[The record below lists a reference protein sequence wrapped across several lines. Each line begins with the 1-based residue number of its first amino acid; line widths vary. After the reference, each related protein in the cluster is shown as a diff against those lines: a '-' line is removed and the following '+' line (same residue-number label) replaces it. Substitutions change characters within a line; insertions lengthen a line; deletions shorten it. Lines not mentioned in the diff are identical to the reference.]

1 MFGFTVS
8 SGGTLEVSAGTASK
22 TTVLSGGT
30 LELLDGAT
38 QSGTTISSG
47 GTLEI
52 GSGQTLSGYRVSRGI
67 TLAATLGGRVSNTIV
82 LSSGTFAVLSGGTAN
97 GITVSRGGAATIASG
112 AVVSGAGKIS
122 AIGKG
127 ATLVVEGDI
136 FTVGTGG
143 VVLGSGVHMDL
154 ELGQVSGA
162 LIIARGATVNAVSG
176 ASTLL
181 ATSGKAIANS
191 GLVNVWNG
199 AILSL
204 SGTVIN
210 SGTIQVSATSSATA
224 LDLENAKISGGEL
237 QANGSNAVIETI
249 SGTNVIQGGTIV
261 SGSLVEVTSGTQL
274 NLRGGTVGKGATVET
289 ATGGNVIVSGTVINS
304 GTLFARGA
312 RSTIAIV
319 GIVKGGTAEAG
330 DGVVDITQASG
341 EAVTYQSG
349 GTGGLVLND
358 AIAYT
363 GTLSGFGSGGN
374 TGQFIDLTDV
384 NIWSLHPLSYTPANA
399 PNTSGTLTIID
410 GTHSAHIKFV
420 GTYTSASFTAVND
433 GTGGVKI
440 SDPPVAQ
447 ARVDLA
453 QTGFGAHTTLGYS
466 ENSSDT
472 GGILSIKN
480 GTHIAKIALLGNYM
494 ATSFVAAADGHGG
507 TLITD
512 VSQTTQ
518 HTLLTNPHA

>member
-1 MFGFTVS
+1 
-8 SGGTLEVSAGTASK
+8 
-22 TTVLSGGT
+22 VLSGGT

-210 SGTIQVSATSSATA
+210 SGT
-224 LDLENAKISGGEL
+224 
-237 QANGSNAVIETI
+237 
-249 SGTNVIQGGTIV
+249 
-261 SGSLVEVTSGTQL
+261 
-274 NLRGGTVGKGATVET
+274 
-289 ATGGNVIVSGTVINS
+289 
-304 GTLFARGA
+304 LFARGA

-319 GIVKGGTAEAG
+319 GIVKGGTAEVG